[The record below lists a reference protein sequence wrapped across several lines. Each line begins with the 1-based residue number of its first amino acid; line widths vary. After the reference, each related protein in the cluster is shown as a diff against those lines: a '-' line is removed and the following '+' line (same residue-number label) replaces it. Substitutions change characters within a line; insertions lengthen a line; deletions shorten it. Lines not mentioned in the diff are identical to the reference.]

1 MCDMAMAYPI
11 IMTIDVDHPSFLS
24 LTTFLT
30 HIRRRPAG
38 GRVCASRHGARRAV
52 SKAAGGGRQLC
63 RIGTVWSRHNIRGAG
78 RQDTHRRRTAARFA
92 GCDERAGEI
101 GRRPVR
107 DRRAQRL
114 QGEPQHNH
122 SIDPWG
128 KGHASGHRAGGSWRW
143 PDHEGI
149 AHAET
154 DCWIDSPK
162 ILRDGGDADT
172 ARDTR
177 RCREVSGKTHT
188 LCCCG
193 RGPAPACM
201 HPPSPSHL
209 VLRPLF
215 TPHAPC
221 FICMPLH
228 RTYTGVRRR
237 MSCS

>member
-30 HIRRRPAG
+30 HIRRRPTG
-38 GRVCASRHGARRAV
+38 GRVCATRHGARRAV

-63 RIGTVWSRHNIRGAG
+63 CIGTVWSRHNIRGAG

-92 GCDERAGEI
+92 GCDEWAGEI

-114 QGEPQHNH
+114 PGEPQHNH

-128 KGHASGHRAGGSWRW
+128 KGHTSGHRAGGSWRG
-143 PDHEGI
+143 PDHEGV

-154 DCWIDSPK
+154 DCWIDSSE
-162 ILRDGGDADT
+162 ILWDGGNADT

-177 RCREVSGKTHT
+177 RRGEVR
-188 LCCCG
+188 G
-193 RGPAPACM
+193 RKHYLFGYWPAPACM
-201 HPPSPSHL
+201 QSPPPFSSC
-209 VLRPLF
+209 VMPLF
-215 TPHAPC
+215 QTA
-221 FICMPLH
+221 
-228 RTYTGVRRR
+228 RTL
-237 MSCS
+237 